1 MQLLNSPTPRVYAFI
16 EAKLHRIGRCCCQQ
30 RRSLS
35 VALAFAWMINEM
47 QARRVT
53 QFDKPEITF
62 HTLTAWKDGWKDGR
76 VEKGSELRRSQKCIG
91 CALIKKR
98 RRCKIRE
105 KRCCRSE
112 KGQVAATATA
122 CHASPHSQSP
132 IDTGKNSRFLPE
144 ALSIAIPFL
153 LSRARECRSLR
164 LQFAMGMQEFSLNLH
179 SIYFALFCH

>member
-1 MQLLNSPTPRVYAFI
+1 MLPATEVTLRGSGFCVDDKRDAGEASYAI
-16 EAKLHRIGRCCCQQ
+16 RQAGDYISHTDCMEG
-30 RRSLS
+30 
-35 VALAFAWMINEM
+35 WM
-47 QARRVT
+47 
-53 QFDKPEITF
+53 
-62 HTLTAWKDGWKDGR
+62 DGWKDGR

-164 LQFAMGMQEFSLNLH
+164 LQLAMGMQEFALNLH